1 MGFALKKKKKRV
13 RKQNNLFLL
22 KKKNT
27 LDSHLLEKFIETVYE

>member
-1 MGFALKKKKKRV
+1 MGFALKKKKKELEN
-13 RKQNNLFLL
+13 KTICFYL